1 MNIWQNIPNIR
12 DMKAENNG
20 KSYTNTSLIRATNI
34 LLCLSNG
41 INTNTEIAKYCKY
54 STSTVHRLLNA
65 MQNLNWVVQDGINHR
80 YYLGPVANQLISNQG
95 NAHRYLLV
103 NALQEM
109 GHLSNFS
116 GETISLNILVQL
128 RSVLLHFIPSDQEL
142 KIVEDDSGQVTPF
155 AVGATAKVLLS
166 QLNEK
171 EIGEAL
177 TKVDLKK
184 LMGKRVVSRD
194 LLATQIGD
202 IKQKGYGISFG
213 ERIAGAMCIST
224 AVTGYSHPVALSILG
239 PENRIKP
246 RAKAITEELI
256 ASARRISRSIT
267 NTSKNS

>member
-1 MNIWQNIPNIR
+1 MNFWQNIPNIR
-12 DMKAENNG
+12 DVRAENDG

-34 LLCLSNG
+34 LICLSNG

-54 STSTVHRLLNA
+54 STSTVHRLLNV
-65 MQNLNWVVQDGINHR
+65 MQNLNWVVQDVINHR

-142 KIVEDDSGQVTPF
+142 KIVEDGSGHVAPF
-155 AVGATAKVLLS
+155 AMGATAKVLLS
-166 QLNEK
+166 QLEEK
-171 EIGEAL
+171 EIREAL
-177 TKVDLKK
+177 NRIDFKK
-184 LMGKRVVSRD
+184 LMGKRAVSRE
-194 LLATQIGD
+194 LLAAQLRD
-202 IKQKGYGISFG
+202 IKRKGYGISYG
-213 ERIAGAMCIST
+213 ERITGAMCIST
-224 AVTGYSHPVALSILG
+224 PVQGYSHPVALSILG

-246 RAKAITEELI
+246 RARAITEELI
-256 ASARRISRSIT
+256 ASAKRISRSIVY
-267 NTSKNS
+267 NIKKD

>member
-1 MNIWQNIPNIR
+1 MNIWQNTPNIR
-12 DMKAENNG
+12 DVKVENDGKA
-20 KSYTNTSLIRATNI
+20 YTNTSLIRATNI

-54 STSTVHRLLNA
+54 STSTVHRLLNV
-65 MQNLNWVVQDGINHR
+65 MQNLNWVVQDVINHR

-95 NAHRYLLV
+95 NAHRYLLI

-128 RSVLLHFIPSDQEL
+128 RSVLLHFIPSEQEL
-142 KIVEDDSGQVTPF
+142 KIVEVDSGQVAPF

-166 QLNEK
+166 QLDEK
-171 EIGEAL
+171 EIREAL
-177 TKVDLKK
+177 NKLDIKK
-184 LMGKRVVSRD
+184 LMGKRAVPRD
-194 LLATQIGD
+194 LLAAQLRD
-202 IKQKGYGISFG
+202 IKRRGYGVSYG
-213 ERIAGAMCIST
+213 ERIAGAICIST
-224 AVTGYSHPVALSILG
+224 AVAGYSQPVALSILG

-256 ASARRISRSIT
+256 ASARRISRSIVY
-267 NTSKNS
+267 NLKKG

>member
-12 DMKAENNG
+12 DIKIENDGKA
-20 KSYTNTSLIRATNI
+20 YTNTSLIRATNI

-41 INTNTEIAKYCKY
+41 LNTNTEIAKYCKY
-54 STSTVHRLLNA
+54 STSTVHRLLNV
-65 MQNLNWVVQDGINHR
+65 MQNLNWVVQDGLNHR

-95 NAHRYLLV
+95 SAHRYLLV

-128 RSVLLHFIPSDQEL
+128 RSVMLHFIPSDQEL
-142 KIVEDDSGQVTPF
+142 KVVEDDSGQVTPF

-166 QLNEK
+166 QLDEK
-171 EIGEAL
+171 EMREAL
-177 TKVDLKK
+177 SRIDLKR
-184 LMGKRVVSRD
+184 LMGKSVVSSD
-194 LLATQIGD
+194 TLVAQIRD
-202 IKQKGYGISFG
+202 IKRRGYGVSYG

-224 AVTGYSHPVALSILG
+224 AITGYSYPVALSIIG

-246 RAKAITEELI
+246 RAKAIIEELMI
-256 ASARRISRSIT
+256 SARRISRSIA
-267 NTSKNS
+267 NTLKKG

>member
-1 MNIWQNIPNIR
+1 M
-12 DMKAENNG
+12 
-20 KSYTNTSLIRATNI
+20 
-34 LLCLSNG
+34 
-41 INTNTEIAKYCKY
+41 
-54 STSTVHRLLNA
+54 
-65 MQNLNWVVQDGINHR
+65 
-80 YYLGPVANQLISNQG
+80 
-95 NAHRYLLV
+95 
-103 NALQEM
+103 
-109 GHLSNFS
+109 
-116 GETISLNILVQL
+116 
-128 RSVLLHFIPSDQEL
+128 
-142 KIVEDDSGQVTPF
+142 TPF